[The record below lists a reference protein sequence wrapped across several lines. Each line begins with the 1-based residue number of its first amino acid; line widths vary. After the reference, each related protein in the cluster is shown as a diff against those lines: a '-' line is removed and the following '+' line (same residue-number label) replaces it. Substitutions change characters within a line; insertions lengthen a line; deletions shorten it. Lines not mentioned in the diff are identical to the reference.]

1 MGTLTSFASQFINYV
16 IDADDSYTDATAAQM
31 LAGAQG
37 GFALGRF
44 VGTFLMRYIRP
55 RWVFLVY
62 LAMCIVFIAPS
73 IRHGGNAGIAML
85 FITLFFESICFPTI
99 VALGMRGL
107 GKHSKRGSGWIVGA
121 VAGGAVVPPI
131 LGAAADSRDST
142 QFGMVVPLMF
152 FVAAFSYAICVNFVP
167 AYRDPAD
174 AFTQTKVGIEGVG
187 AAKDEESGSPQ
198 GVLGEKAMSG
208 EASHDEVREV
218 GKA

>member
-1 MGTLTSFASQFINYV
+1 M
-16 IDADDSYTDATAAQM
+16 IDADPSYTDATAAQM

-73 IRHGGNAGIAML
+73 IQHGGNAGIAML

-142 QFGMVVPLMF
+142 QFGMLVPLLF

-187 AAKDEESGSPQ
+187 RKDEESGSPQ